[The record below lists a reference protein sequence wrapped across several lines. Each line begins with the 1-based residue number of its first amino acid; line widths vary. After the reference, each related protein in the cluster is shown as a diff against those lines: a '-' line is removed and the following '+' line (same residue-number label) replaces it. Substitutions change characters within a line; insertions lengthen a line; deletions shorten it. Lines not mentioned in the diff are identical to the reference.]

1 VIAPENK
8 MNSIQPTT
16 DAMNSIQPTTNA
28 MNIETKP
35 QREGGH
41 ISSSSRSRRLA
52 TTILALTILGPIF
65 AFAQIPPRFYWKNLA
80 GGNAVPVIFQSL
92 SGNAN
97 PMDPADF
104 LSGNAAIDANV
115 AMVGYAK
122 MLPLFDRT
130 LTLAVLETVG
140 RVSGETTIAGRS
152 YNQSANGFGDPML
165 EVGYNL
171 IGPKAIKNIPD
182 MLRYEPKLSLD
193 LIVDVVFPIGEYDS
207 DQALNLGMN
216 RWYGRVGAPIVW
228 QIGPWVPGR
237 RTTFEVFPSVWFYGD
252 NDDFVGQ
259 TLSTDPKFQL
269 EAHLTRDFTE
279 HFWGSLDTTYMAG
292 GKSSLNGVAGDSLN
306 TLGVGFTL
314 GYQITDNL
322 SLTAGYMATVNDS
335 APTDL
340 KMDVFRISLTYG
352 WHKLVQGMNRLKS
365 EE

>member
-1 VIAPENK
+1 MIAPENK
-8 MNSIQPTT
+8 
-16 DAMNSIQPTTNA
+16 MNSIQPTTNA

-35 QREGGH
+35 QREGGL
-41 ISSSSRSRRLA
+41 ITSSSLSRRLA
-52 TTILALTILGPIF
+52 TTILALTILGPTF
-65 AFAQIPPRFYWKNLA
+65 AFAQIPPRFYWKSLA
-80 GGNAVPVIFQSL
+80 GGNAVPVIYQSL

-97 PMDPADF
+97 PIDPALVVSDD
-104 LSGNAAIDANV
+104 AAIDANV

-122 MLPLFDRT
+122 LLPLFDRT
-130 LTLAVLETVG
+130 LTLAVLQPMG
-140 RVSGETTIAGRS
+140 RISGETTVAGQS

-171 IGPKAIKNIPD
+171 IGPKAIMNIPD
-182 MLRYEPKLSLD
+182 MLRYEPKFSLD

-207 DQALNLGMN
+207 DQVLNLGMN

-237 RTTFEVFPSVWFYGD
+237 RTTFEVFPSVWFFSD
-252 NDDFVGQ
+252 NNDYVGQ

-279 HFWGSLDTTYMAG
+279 NFWGSLDTTYLAG

-306 TLGVGFTL
+306 TLGVGATL

-322 SLTAGYMATVNDS
+322 SLTAAYIATVNDS
-335 APTDL
+335 DPADL
-340 KMDVFRISLTYG
+340 QMDGFRLSLTYG

-365 EE
+365 E